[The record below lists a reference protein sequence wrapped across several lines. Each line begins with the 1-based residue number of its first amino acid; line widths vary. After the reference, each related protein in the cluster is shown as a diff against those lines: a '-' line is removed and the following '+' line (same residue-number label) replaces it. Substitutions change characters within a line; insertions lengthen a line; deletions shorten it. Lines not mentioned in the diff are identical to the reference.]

1 MKPDASLH
9 FSEELIKDLEAIV
22 QKYEN
27 KRAALLPVL
36 HRVQEEYGCISE
48 PHEIS
53 AANFLELPI
62 VQVREVIS
70 FYGMFHQ
77 KPLGQHHIKV
87 CQTLSCCLTGQPH
100 LLNHLKDKL
109 GVEAGETTADKK
121 FTLSTVECLGACE
134 IAPMMQID
142 KDNYGPLTP
151 EKIDKILE
159 DVK

>member
-1 MKPDASLH
+1 MKPNASLH

-48 PHEIS
+48 SHEIS
-53 AANFLELPI
+53 AADFLELPI

-87 CQTLSCCLTGQPH
+87 CQTLSCCLVGQPH

-109 GVEAGETTADKK
+109 GVEVGETTNDKK
-121 FTLSTVECLGACE
+121 FTLSVVQCLGACE
-134 IAPMMQID
+134 IAPMTCRWNALQSV
-142 KDNYGPLTP
+142 PRHVR
-151 EKIDKILE
+151 EIL
-159 DVK
+159 VGQ